1 MAELV
6 DANSGRSTSPT
17 GLTGTNMRVGADN
30 VSRMKV
36 TLTKNTRAG
45 SSPAL
50 FTNLR
55 KLIIR
60 SHAKQTETER

>member
-45 SSPAL
+45 SNPAL
-50 FTNLR
+50 STTY
-55 KLIIR
+55 LIKK
-60 SHAKQTETER
+60 KQTIKI